1 MLKIIYD
8 KKGKIMKEYLFKKPK
23 SRVVLEEKV
32 IRIFKGDKDYM
43 IPKIERGEHVIPY
56 SKIVEIR
63 MNKASL
69 TSKGYLQFTTAQSQ
83 LAGALRSRNQPQN
96 SIQFTKKE
104 QEQAN
109 DLKNEVEKFLYSE

>member
-1 MLKIIYD
+1 
-8 KKGKIMKEYLFKKPK
+8 MKEYSFKSPK
-23 SRVVLEEKV
+23 SKVVLDGKV
-32 IRIFKGDKDYM
+32 IRIFKGDRNYM

-56 SKIVEIR
+56 NQIVEIR
-63 MNKASL
+63 MSKASL

-104 QEQAN
+104 QDQA
-109 DLKNEVEKFLYSE
+109 DELKSEVEKLLYSEK